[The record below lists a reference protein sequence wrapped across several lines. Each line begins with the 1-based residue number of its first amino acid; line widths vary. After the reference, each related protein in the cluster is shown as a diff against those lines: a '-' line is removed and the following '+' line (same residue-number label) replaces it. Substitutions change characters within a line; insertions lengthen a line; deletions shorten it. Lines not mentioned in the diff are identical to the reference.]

1 MFQSQLFSA
10 LGSSIIITVLSLVVT
25 FAIIFVVFRRVLG
38 GIKQQ
43 NQLLNTGVPAEATIL
58 SLEDT
63 GVQLNSN
70 PQVRLVLEVRP
81 TDRPSYQTE
90 TKCFV
95 SFLKLAQ
102 LQPGSNVQVR
112 VDPVD
117 PSRVAVQLA

>member
-1 MFQSQLFSA
+1 MFLSTHFDL
-10 LGSSIIITVLSLVVT
+10 LIITVLSLVVT
-25 FAIIFVVFRRVLG
+25 FAIIFVVFRRVLS

-43 NQLLNTGVPAEATIL
+43 NQLLDTGVPAEATIL

-63 GVQLNSN
+63 GVQLSNN
-70 PQVRLVLEVRP
+70 PQVRLMLEVRP

-117 PSRVAVQLA
+117 PNRVAVQLA